1 MATTRIKRIGGI
13 YKDDDFLKLLRQIN
27 GRAILVVA
35 IINQHCDECEKLH
48 KFVGQLEQGFIDK
61 MPQLIMVYGIGDIP
75 LGGEN
80 EKSPPVIKSEDS
92 KAEDKKKSGLGD
104 SRILKWDK
112 IPDSHG
118 YAIFTSETDV
128 LTYHGIFD
136 HDEFVPNILDSIRRF
151 KSSIKSIAGLPG
163 KKLFKEKKRSG
174 IIIETSGATQNSQ
187 IIELEN
193 KVKSFEQKS
202 SLPIYFCK
210 GIAQEISYIVEG
222 QEIQKIKGFKLEKL
236 LKKIKK

>member
-13 YKDDDFLKLLRQIN
+13 YKDDDFLKLLKQIN
-27 GRAILVVA
+27 GRAVLVVT
-35 IINQHCDECEKLH
+35 IINQNCEECEKLH
-48 KFVGQLEQGFIDK
+48 KFVGQLEHGFIDK
-61 MPQLIMVYGIGDIP
+61 MPQLVMLYGIGDVP
-75 LGGEN
+75 LDDE
-80 EKSPPVIKSEDS
+80 EAPPPAKSDDS
-92 KAEDKKKSGLGD
+92 REDKKKSSLGD

-128 LTYHGIFD
+128 LTYNGTFD

-163 KKLFKEKKRSG
+163 KRIFKENKRSG

-202 SLPIYFCK
+202 SVPIYFCK
-210 GIAQEISYIVEG
+210 GISQEISYIVDG
-222 QEIQKIKGFKLEKL
+222 KEIQKIKGFKLEKL